1 MNPQHNDPA
10 RRRFLDALPF
20 WVNGTLVDSERHW
33 CEAYLAEHPPLQ
45 SQLDFAQATAEQTRA
60 GAERRLQGVPADI
73 GYGLLA
79 SQLKPAASAPSV
91 WARLRE
97 WLTAPSA
104 QGWRLAQGATMGL
117 ALGIG
122 VMTLLPTL
130 REAGDDTRSGWRSTA
145 PALAEGPLLRA
156 SFKRELTENELRL
169 ALIEARVLIVAG
181 PTRLGDYY
189 LKPAP
194 GQLAAARATLLRLG
208 VAQQL
213 DDVPGLPPEL
223 LE

>member
-1 MNPQHNDPA
+1 MNPPNNGLDRQ
-10 RRRFLDALPF
+10 RFLDALPF
-20 WVNGTLVDSERHW
+20 WVNGTLTNSALWGGEPH
-33 CEAYLAEHPPLQ
+33 LTEHPQLQ

-60 GAERRLQGVPADI
+60 LAEHSLQGVPADI
-73 GYGLLA
+73 GYGLLR
-79 SQLKPAASAPSV
+79 SRLKPAASATSA

-97 WLTAPSA
+97 WLAVPSA
-104 QGWRLAQGATMGL
+104 QGWRLAQGVAMGL
-117 ALGIG
+117 MLGIG

-130 REAGDDTRSGWRSTA
+130 RDSSHDPASSWRSTA

-208 VAQQL
+208 VVQQV
-213 DDVPGLPPEL
+213 DEVPGLPPEL